1 MIADLLA
8 SWSVRIGVLLLLP
21 ISLFVPWRQEL
32 MWDTGGGV
40 VVPIE
45 VVRYD
50 FIWNRPL
57 DAGVD
62 LVRLLTEVVLLAVVV
77 AIAFQFE
84 RARLSR

>member
-1 MIADLLA
+1 MIEDLLK
-8 SWSVRIGVLLLLP
+8 SWSFRIGVFLLLP
-21 ISLFVPWRQEL
+21 IFLFVPWRQEL
-32 MWDTGGGV
+32 LWDTGGGV

-45 VVRYD
+45 VVRYG

-57 DAGVD
+57 EAGVD
-62 LVRLLTEVVLLAVVV
+62 LVRLFTEIILLAVAV